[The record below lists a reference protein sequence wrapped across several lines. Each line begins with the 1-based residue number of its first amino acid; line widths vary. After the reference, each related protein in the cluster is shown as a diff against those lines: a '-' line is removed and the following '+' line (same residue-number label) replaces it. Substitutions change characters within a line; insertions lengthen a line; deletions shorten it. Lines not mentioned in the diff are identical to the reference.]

1 MAEFSTLEAVKLALA
16 VTVNDFDDEI
26 SDLIDA
32 ALLDLGIAGVEGY
45 TEGDKLVLQAVKTY
59 VRAHFQSPA
68 DYDRLKSAYDEQ
80 KGQLMIATGYT
91 RWNDAIPVE
100 NEVVSDGEG

>member
-1 MAEFSTLEAVKLALA
+1 MADSTTLAAVKLSMGI
-16 VTVNDFDDEI
+16 TVQNYDAEL

-45 TEGDKLVLQAVKTY
+45 QQGDKLVLQAVKTY
-59 VRAHFQSPA
+59 CRAHFRSPA
-68 DYDRLKSAYDEQ
+68 DYDRLKASYDEQ

-91 RWNDAIPVE
+91 DWGDV
-100 NEVVSDGEG
+100 DGQG

>member
-1 MAEFSTLEAVKLALA
+1 MADSTTLAAVKLSMGI
-16 VTVNDFDDEI
+16 TVANYDAEL

-45 TEGDKLVLQAVKTY
+45 ADGDKLVLQAVKTY
-59 VRAHFQSPA
+59 CRAHFQSPA
-68 DYDRLKSAYDEQ
+68 DYDRLKAAYDEQ

-91 RWNDAIPVE
+91 HWGGDATC
-100 NEVVSDGEG
+100 